1 MLAVALAETATA
13 TSRTCGC
20 RVSDGGRRLAGT
32 FAVARASQGGRCA
45 RVVVWWWSAVQWLVA
60 QARVLAAASRRW
72 WWWCRKRGIIVAVN
86 SNRNQFSL
94 LQNNCSPTAFVSL
107 PVSRSLLVP
116 VASSLSL
123 IRCCKMI
130 ARAPL
135 PSRSAAPCSGP
146 YDLHRASLAPLGIH
160 DKLPASEAFGAG
172 TKTDLD
178 PNSQSGLHDY
188 GNILLQADGISHRP
202 GETKQLSVNRAIRG
216 ICVSACLARN
226 VEMRIPYATLADCSS
241 CCKCWRWPVK

>member
-1 MLAVALAETATA
+1 VSGQRWRSKVGRHVRSRTSVAGRPLCTGGGVVVECGAVAGCAGAGA
-13 TSRTCGC
+13 GSRFQKVVVVVGM
-20 RVSDGGRRLAGT
+20 G
-32 FAVARASQGGRCA
+32 
-45 RVVVWWWSAVQWLVA
+45 RVVSVVS
-60 QARVLAAASRRW
+60 RVVRRS
-72 WWWCRKRGIIVAVN
+72 RKRGIIVAVN